1 MDAVAESIDITIVVL
16 AVLNTEVLKAINYRL
31 IGVEIAQVFCP
42 NLPRRFP
49 KVQSLDKAF

>member
-1 MDAVAESIDITIVVL
+1 MVAEGMDVTVIVL
-16 AVLNTEVLKAINYRL
+16 AVLNIEVLKAISYRL

-49 KVQSLDKAF
+49 KV

>member
-1 MDAVAESIDITIVVL
+1 MDITIVVL
-16 AVLNTEVLKAINYRL
+16 AILNTKILKAISYGL
-31 IGVEIAQVFCP
+31 IGIEVAQVFYP

>member
-1 MDAVAESIDITIVVL
+1 MDIAIIVL
-16 AVLNTEVLKAINYRL
+16 AVLNTKVLKAINCGPIR
-31 IGVEIAQVFCP
+31 VEIAQVFCP